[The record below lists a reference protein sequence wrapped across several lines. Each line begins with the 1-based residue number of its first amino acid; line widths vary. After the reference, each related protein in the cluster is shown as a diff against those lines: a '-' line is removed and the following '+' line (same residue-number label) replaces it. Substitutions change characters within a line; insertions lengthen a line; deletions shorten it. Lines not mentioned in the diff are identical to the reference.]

1 MEIGKLLLIVVLGYL
16 LGSLS
21 SSILLSRTAW
31 GGDVRGKGSGNAG
44 ATNMAR
50 VYGWAA
56 GILTL
61 LCDML
66 KAAVAVWIGW
76 KLMGDRGLAAGGIAC
91 MLGHCFPVFHHF
103 KGGKGISV
111 GAVLALAIDW
121 RVFLCVLA
129 VFLIVALL
137 TRKVSA
143 GSLAAA
149 VAISIAAVAF
159 SVAGVEHSDQLASE
173 PVVLCL
179 HLRWHTIDRKNLFCH
194 TMFPLAFSSAS
205 ISSSAVRGPSKTG
218 TLLFSR
224 SSR

>member
-66 KAAVAVWIGW
+66 KGAAAVWIGW
-76 KLMGDRGLAAGGIAC
+76 KLLGDWGLAAAGIAC

-111 GAVLALAIDW
+111 GAVLGLAIDW
-121 RVFLCVLA
+121 RVFVTIVT

-143 GSLAAA
+143 GSIAAS
-149 VAISIAAVAF
+149 VAITVASVVFAVGTPKLVLAVVGMCIAIF
-159 SVAGVEHSDQLASE
+159 QHRTNIDRLSRGVEPDFKAADDKKKE
-173 PVVLCL
+173 
-179 HLRWHTIDRKNLFCH
+179 
-194 TMFPLAFSSAS
+194 
-205 ISSSAVRGPSKTG
+205 
-218 TLLFSR
+218 
-224 SSR
+224 

>member
-16 LGSLS
+16 LDSLS

-66 KAAVAVWIGW
+66 KGAAAVWIGW
-76 KLMGDRGLAAGGIAC
+76 KLMGDWGLAAGGIAC

-121 RVFLCVLA
+121 RVFLSVLA

-137 TRKVSA
+137 TKKVSA
-143 GSLAAA
+143 GSIAAS
-149 VAISIAAVAF
+149 VAITVASVVFAVGTPKLVLAVVGMCIAIF
-159 SVAGVEHSDQLASE
+159 QHRTNIDRLSRGVEPDFKAAD
-173 PVVLCL
+173 
-179 HLRWHTIDRKNLFCH
+179 DRK
-194 TMFPLAFSSAS
+194 
-205 ISSSAVRGPSKTG
+205 KE
-218 TLLFSR
+218 
-224 SSR
+224 